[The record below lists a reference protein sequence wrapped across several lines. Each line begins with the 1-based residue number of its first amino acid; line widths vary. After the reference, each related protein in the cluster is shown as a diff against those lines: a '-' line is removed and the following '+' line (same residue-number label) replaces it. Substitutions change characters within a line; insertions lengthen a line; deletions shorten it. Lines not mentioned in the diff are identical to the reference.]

1 MANTP
6 TYKELEQRIKELEK
20 KVAKRKQVEEAFQRI
35 TDEQAVLLSTVPAMI
50 FWIDKEGAFIRV
62 NDAFAAA
69 LHKSPDDIKGKSL
82 FDLYPEDMARGY
94 YNDNVKVI
102 ESGTPKKHIEE
113 PVETTTGTIWV
124 RTDKIPYRDEKGE
137 VVGIIGFSED
147 ITERKKA
154 EEALQE
160 SEEKYRTLFEDSR
173 DAAYIATREGK
184 LVEVNQSFLDLFCI
198 TREEIPDL
206 NVRQLY
212 VNPDERPRFQKK
224 IEKKG
229 SVKDFEVKLRK
240 KDRTEMDCLLTSTVW
255 RAYDGSILG
264 YQGIVRDITEHK
276 RDVQALREREKEL
289 KIKTMSLEEVNIALR
304 VLLKKRD
311 EDKIELEEKVLSNVK
326 ELVVPFL
333 AKVKKTP
340 LDPKQVAYIDILESN
355 LNDII
360 SPFIRNLSA
369 KYVNLTP
376 TQIQVANLIKEGK
389 TTKEIGAMMTVSP
402 RTIETHRKNMRKK
415 LGIEKKK
422 GNLRSHLLTFQ

>member
-6 TYKELEQRIKELEK
+6 TYEELEQRVKELEK
-20 KVAKRKQVEEAFQRI
+20 GVAKRKQAEEAFQRI

-50 FWIDKEGAFIRV
+50 FWIDKEGTFIRV

-69 LHKSPDDIKGKSL
+69 LHKSPDDIKVKSL

-124 RTDKIPYRDEKGE
+124 RTDKIPCRDEKGD

-212 VNPDERPRFQKK
+212 VNPDNRQSFQKQ

-229 SVKDFEVKLRK
+229 SVKDFEVKLCK

-255 RAYDGSILG
+255 LAYDGSILG
-264 YQGIVRDITEHK
+264 YQGIVRDITAHK
-276 RDVQALREREKEL
+276 KAEQALREREKEL
-289 KIKTMSLEEVNIALR
+289 KIKTMSLEEVNTALR
-304 VLLKKRD
+304 VLLKRRD
-311 EDKIELEEKVLSNVK
+311 EDKTELEEKVLANVK
-326 ELVVPFL
+326 
-333 AKVKKTP
+333 KKCP
-340 LDPKQVAYIDILESN
+340 PNI
-355 LNDII
+355 
-360 SPFIRNLSA
+360 
-369 KYVNLTP
+369 
-376 TQIQVANLIKEGK
+376 
-389 TTKEIGAMMTVSP
+389 
-402 RTIETHRKNMRKK
+402 
-415 LGIEKKK
+415 
-422 GNLRSHLLTFQ
+422 